1 MRVVYSLSRAGGRGY
16 EGRQTGGDNV
26 SSAELVEEDTIKEN
40 LAVQET
46 IEFDDMKAVEKVPS
60 LVPNDTKKED
70 LKRNCSQISI
80 HLYLVC

>member
-1 MRVVYSLSRAGGRGY
+1 MSVVYSLGLAGGRRY
-16 EGRQTGGDNV
+16 EGGRTGGDNV
-26 SSAELVEEDTIKEN
+26 SSAELVEEDTNKGNE
-40 LAVQET
+40 AVQET

-60 LVPNDTKKED
+60 LPNDTRMDD